1 MVHTAHEETGCEM
14 NIYVKEKEL
23 FTAVQQETP
32 LKQQFLFVLHLN
44 SLYIGCTEDN

>member
-1 MVHTAHEETGCEM
+1 MHTAHEETGCEM

-32 LKQQFLFVLHLN
+32 LKQQFLLVLHLN
-44 SLYIGCTEDN
+44 RLYSGYTEGN